1 MCGRSEC
8 LRASEQA
15 DGARWGMAS
24 QLGGAV
30 GQTSA
35 SPCCEKRWS
44 SAQGRGEGEAD
55 AASVLACVRVCVRGV
70 PKRRENGLAVG
81 GGGGTGQCRWV
92 RTEGRRQERSKVVR
106 STNGDRAKLAS
117 WVGLDGVERTS
128 VVCCW
133 SSWPAGWLAVKTDC
147 ACGRQRKFEGR
158 TGSRRQV
165 EGERE
170 RERGKPNLQ
179 HRASKQAGEDGE
191 TGEAARGGWKAR
203 QRT

>member
-1 MCGRSEC
+1 M
-8 LRASEQA
+8 
-15 DGARWGMAS
+15 
-24 QLGGAV
+24 
-30 GQTSA
+30 
-35 SPCCEKRWS
+35 
-44 SAQGRGEGEAD
+44 
-55 AASVLACVRVCVRGV
+55 
-70 PKRRENGLAVG
+70 
-81 GGGGTGQCRWV
+81 
-92 RTEGRRQERSKVVR
+92 R